1 MEFWGN
7 FAGETIPHILFVIL
21 MVVLSV
27 LPFVI
32 MLGIMFLPQLI
43 KDDRKRSIAIPVA
56 AIILV
61 ALVVLLSYV
70 WMPSGPQL
78 P

>member
-7 FAGETIPHILFVIL
+7 FASETIPHILFAIL
-21 MVVLSV
+21 AIVLSV
-27 LPFVI
+27 LPFAI

-56 AIILV
+56 AIVLIALV
-61 ALVVLLSYV
+61 ALLSYLG
-70 WMPSGPQL
+70 MPSGPQL